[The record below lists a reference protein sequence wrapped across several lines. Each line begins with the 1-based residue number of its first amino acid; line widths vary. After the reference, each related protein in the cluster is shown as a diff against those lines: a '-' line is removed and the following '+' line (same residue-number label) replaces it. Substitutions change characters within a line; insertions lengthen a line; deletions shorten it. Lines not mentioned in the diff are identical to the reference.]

1 MRFKD
6 VFSIIGPA
14 MVGPS
19 SSHTAGAARIGRAAR
34 QLLGEMPAKAEAV
47 FYGSFAATYEGHGTD
62 RAIVGGLLDYGT
74 DDPRLPDSIE
84 TAEELGMAV
93 MFRQGTGL
101 FPHPNTVR
109 LELEGPDG
117 RNRLSLTGTS
127 IGGGNIEIVEIDG
140 FSVRLSGMYPT
151 VLIHHMDYLG
161 VLAAVTHTMRRAG
174 VNIGHMSLDRKNRSG
189 AALTALELDDPPTAE
204 LIQDLEILPAVHSV
218 KVMDLSGADGRTTP
232 SGNSRE

>member
-34 QLLGEMPAKAEAV
+34 QLLGEMPRQAEV
-47 FYGSFAATYEGHGTD
+47 IFFGSFAATYQGHGTD
-62 RAIVGGLLDYGT
+62 RAIAGGLLGYST
-74 DDPRLPDSIE
+74 DDLRLPESIE
-84 TAEELGMAV
+84 IAESSGMEIS
-93 MFRQGTGL
+93 FRQGTGL

-109 LELEGPDG
+109 LQ
-117 RNRLSLTGTS
+117 LTGSTGELTLTGIS
-127 IGGGNIEIVEIDG
+127 IGGGNIEIIDIDG

-161 VLAAVTHTMRRAG
+161 VLASVTDTMRRG
-174 VNIGHMSLDRKNRSG
+174 QVNIGHMSLDRKNRSG
-189 AALTALELDDPPTAE
+189 AALTVLELDEVLPRE
-204 LIQDLEILPAVHSV
+204 LLRELEELPAVKSV
-218 KVMDLSGADGRTTP
+218 KLIHLDESSKDENGEGR
-232 SGNSRE
+232 SL